1 MTMSHSRRQTWAI
14 IGGGFLGMTIA
25 LRLARAGRA
34 VTLYES
40 APQLGGLAS
49 AWNLGDVVWDRHY
62 HVTLQS
68 DSNLMGLLNELHLED
83 ELEWT
88 QTRTGFFVDGKLHS
102 MSNVAEFLSFPP
114 IGLIDKARL
123 GATILHA
130 SRISDWRPLESIS
143 AIDWLT
149 KWSGQR
155 CVEKL
160 WRPLLRAKLGDDYD
174 KASAAFIW
182 AIIARMYAA
191 RRTGMKTERF
201 GYVSGGYARVLE
213 RFAEVLARAGVQ
225 VRTGV
230 RISAVERD
238 PHGGVSLEFSDG
250 ISTSFEN
257 AVVTLA
263 SPLAA
268 RLVRGLTEQESAAM
282 SQVAYQGIVCA
293 SLLLRKPLAGYY
305 VTNITDER
313 VPFTAVIEMSA
324 LVDRRHFNGNA
335 LVYLPKYVSPEDPL
349 FERSDDQLLEQS
361 LRGLA
366 RMYPKFDPRDVLCF
380 KVSRVRYV
388 LPISTLHYSERL
400 PPMRTS
406 IPGLWTIG
414 SAHIVNGTLNINE
427 TLGLAASATA
437 RLLREGSAAPA
448 EASAAPEVPLAAVS

>member
-1 MTMSHSRRQTWAI
+1 MMPHPHRQEWAI
-14 IGGGFLGMTIA
+14 VGGGFLGMTVA

-34 VTLYES
+34 VTLFES
-40 APQLGGLAS
+40 APALGGLAG
-49 AWNLGDVVWDRHY
+49 AWTLGDVVWDRHY
-62 HVTLQS
+62 HVTLES
-68 DSNLMGLLNELHLED
+68 DSNLMALLGELGLEH

-88 QTRTGFFVDGKLHS
+88 QTRTGFYVDGALYS

-114 IGLIDKARL
+114 IGLVDKARL

-130 SRISDWRPLESIS
+130 SRITDWKPLESIS

-149 KWSGQR
+149 TWSGKR
-155 CVEKL
+155 CVDKL
-160 WRPLLRAKLGDDYD
+160 WRPLLRAKLGDDYT

-213 RFAEVLARAGVQ
+213 RFAQVLLDAGVE

-230 RISAVERD
+230 RISAVARD
-238 PHGGVSLEFSDG
+238 RHGVSLRFGDG
-250 ISTSFEN
+250 VSTVYDN
-257 AVVTLA
+257 ALVTLA

-268 RLVRGLTEQESAAM
+268 RLVQGLTDQETQAM

-305 VTNITDER
+305 VTNITDRR

-335 LVYLPKYVSPEDPL
+335 LVYLPKYVTPDDPL
-349 FERSDDQLLEQS
+349 FEESDDALFDRWVAALQ
-361 LRGLA
+361 
-366 RMYPKFDPRDVLCF
+366 RMYPDFDPRDILCF

-388 LPISTLHYSERL
+388 LPISTLHYSDRL
-400 PPMRTS
+400 PPMATS
-406 IPGLWTIG
+406 LPGLWTIG

-427 TLGLAASATA
+427 TLGLAESAA
-437 RLLREGSAAPA
+437 ALLLREGTAAPA
-448 EASAAPEVPLAAVS
+448 QAGAAPEGSLAAVS

>member
-1 MTMSHSRRQTWAI
+1 VLHTQRQTWAI
-14 IGGGFLGMTIA
+14 IGGGFLGMTLA

-34 VTLYES
+34 VTLFES
-40 APQLGGLAS
+40 APALGGLAG
-49 AWNLGDVVWDRHY
+49 AWQLGDVVWDRHY

-68 DSNLMGLLNELHLED
+68 DRNLLALLGELGLES

-88 QTRTGFFVDGKLHS
+88 QTRTGFYVDGTLHS
-102 MSNVAEFLSFPP
+102 MSNIAEFLRFPP
-114 IGLIDKARL
+114 IGLVDKLRL

-130 SRISDWRPLESIS
+130 SRVTDWKSLESIS
-143 AIDWLT
+143 AIEWLT
-149 KWSGQR
+149 AWSGKR

-160 WRPLLRAKLGDDYD
+160 WRPLLRAKLGDDYT

-213 RFAEVLARAGVQ
+213 RFANVLADAGVGI
-225 VRTGV
+225 RTGV
-230 RISAVERD
+230 RVQAVERGEL
-238 PHGGVSLEFSDG
+238 GGVTVRFAQG
-250 ISTSFEN
+250 VSTDFDN
-257 AVVTLA
+257 VVVTTA

-268 RLVRGLTEQESAAM
+268 KLVAGLTAAESAAM
-282 SQVAYQGIVCA
+282 SRVAYQGIVCA
-293 SLLLRKPLAGYY
+293 SLLTRKPLAGFY
-305 VTNITDER
+305 VTNITDAS

-335 LVYLPKYVSPEDPL
+335 LVYLPKYVAPDDPL
-349 FERSDDQLLEQS
+349 FEVSDDLLLE
-361 LRGLA
+361 RYLA
-366 RMYPKFDPRDVLCF
+366 ALGRMYPAFDPHDVLCF

-388 LPISTLHYSERL
+388 LPISTLRYSDHL
-400 PPMRTS
+400 PPMATS

-427 TLGLAASATA
+427 TLGLAESATA
-437 RLLREGSAAPA
+437 LLLRRGKAPVQA
-448 EASAAPEVPLAAVS
+448 GAPPEARLAQVS